1 MVLTE
6 STSTEIFVYTFFY
19 FLFVI
24 LIRKILLN
32 EKLSKFEII
41 ISPLM
46 FFIWIGF
53 TKILL
58 NSYFDNT
65 LSSTRMPN
73 NISYIFLTIIYVIS
87 IILSIIYPGYI
98 SGTNLR
104 YNIFILS
111 AVYVILSLIFI
122 YL

>member
-6 STSTEIFVYTFFY
+6 STSTEIFVFTFLY

-24 LIRKILLN
+24 LIRKVLLN

-53 TKILL
+53 TKLLL

-65 LSSTRMPN
+65 LSNTVMPN
-73 NISYIFLTIIYVIS
+73 NISYIFLTIIYIIS

-98 SGTNLR
+98 AGTNLQ
-104 YNIFILS
+104 YNVLILT

>member
-1 MVLTE
+1 MVITE
-6 STSTEIFVYTFFY
+6 STSTEIFVLTFFY

-53 TKILL
+53 TKLFL
-58 NSYFDNT
+58 NSYFDYT

-73 NISYIFLTIIYVIS
+73 NLSYIFLTIIYIIS

-98 SGTNLR
+98 KGLNLQ
-104 YNIFILS
+104 YNIVILTI
-111 AVYVILSLIFI
+111 VYIVLSLIFI

>member
-65 LSSTRMPN
+65 LSSTKMPN
-73 NISYIFLTIIYVIS
+73 NMSYIFLTMIYIIS
-87 IILSIIYPGYI
+87 IILSIVYPGYI
-98 SGTNLR
+98 SGVNLQ
-104 YNIFILS
+104 YNIFILT

>member
-6 STSTEIFVYTFFY
+6 SSSTEIFVLTFFY
-19 FLFVI
+19 FLFII
-24 LIRKILLN
+24 LIRKMLLN

-53 TKILL
+53 TKLLL
-58 NSYFDNT
+58 NSYYDNT

-73 NISYIFLTIIYVIS
+73 NISYIFLTIIYIIS

-98 SGTNLR
+98 AGTSLQ
-104 YNIFILS
+104 YNVFILTG
-111 AVYVILSLIFI
+111 VYVILSLIFI

>member
-1 MVLTE
+1 MVITE

-19 FLFVI
+19 FIFVI

-32 EKLSKFEII
+32 EKLSKYEII

-53 TKILL
+53 SNLLL
-58 NSYFDNT
+58 NSYFDYT
-65 LSSTRMPN
+65 LSSTRIPN
-73 NISYIFLTIIYVIS
+73 NISYIFLTMVYIS
-87 IILSIIYPGYI
+87 GIILSILYPGYI
-98 SGTNLR
+98 QGSNLQ
-104 YNIFILS
+104 YNILILT

-122 YL
+122 YM

>member
-46 FFIWIGF
+46 FIIWICF

-58 NSYFDNT
+58 N
-65 LSSTRMPN
+65 
-73 NISYIFLTIIYVIS
+73 
-87 IILSIIYPGYI
+87 
-98 SGTNLR
+98 
-104 YNIFILS
+104 
-111 AVYVILSLIFI
+111 
-122 YL
+122 